1 MNSQQIKE
9 ILLSEIH
16 EVSINYEKYCNNP
29 KRDFSRK
36 RKLPFELMLKNII
49 GMGSKSITNELIDIF
64 QAFGE
69 MPSASAF
76 VQQRTKI
83 KPAALKA
90 VFDGFMSRILASADK
105 MRILAVDG
113 SDTQIETN
121 PKDKM
126 SHIPTSIDKKSF
138 NLLHLNALYDLE
150 EHVYTDAI
158 IQAAKSQNEH
168 GALNEMVDRSEI
180 PKALVIADRGY
191 ESYNDMAHIQEK
203 GWFFLIRIKDG
214 RNGIKMGL
222 KLPRKNEFNLD
233 VSLKL
238 TRKQTN
244 DVKKL
249 LKDKNHYRYI
259 ASSATFDF
267 LPSHSR
273 KSEHPRFYEINFRI
287 VRFEITPGN
296 YETVLTSLDVNK
308 YPPKEL
314 KRLYALRWGI
324 ETSFRDL
331 KYTVGMLNFHSKKA
345 MCIHQEIYAH
355 LIIYNFSEMI
365 TSHVA
370 ISKKKRLYTYKAN
383 FSVAVHVCRLF
394 FYEKATSPGLEAII
408 SKNLIPIRPDRHYT
422 RKRSEK
428 GFCGFLYRVA

>member
-16 EVSINYEKYCNNP
+16 EVSINYEKYCNDP

-64 QAFGE
+64 QASGE

-83 KPAALKA
+83 KPEALKA
-90 VFDGFMSRILASADK
+90 VFDGFMSRILTSADK

-113 SDTQIETN
+113 SDIQIETN
-121 PKDKM
+121 PKDET
-126 SHIPTSIDKKSF
+126 SHISTSTDKKSF

-150 EHVYTDAI
+150 EHVYSDAI
-158 IQAAKSQNEH
+158 IQAAKNQNEH

-222 KLPRKNEFNLD
+222 ELPRKNEFDLD

-273 KSEHPRFYEINFRI
+273 KSEQPRFYEINFRI
-287 VRFEITPGN
+287 VRFEITSGN
-296 YETVLTSLDVNK
+296 YETILTNLDMNK

-314 KRLYALRWGI
+314 KRLYEQRWGI
-324 ETSFRDL
+324 ETSFRAL
-331 KYTVGMLNFHSKKA
+331 K
-345 MCIHQEIYAH
+345 
-355 LIIYNFSEMI
+355 
-365 TSHVA
+365 
-370 ISKKKRLYTYKAN
+370 
-383 FSVAVHVCRLF
+383 
-394 FYEKATSPGLEAII
+394 
-408 SKNLIPIRPDRHYT
+408 
-422 RKRSEK
+422 
-428 GFCGFLYRVA
+428 

>member
-64 QAFGE
+64 QASGE

-83 KPAALKA
+83 KPEALKA
-90 VFDGFMSRILASADK
+90 VFDGFMSRILASVDK

-191 ESYNDMAHIQEK
+191 ESYNVMAHIYDQNQ
-203 GWFFLIRIKDG
+203 FFLIRIKDFNIG
-214 RNGIKMGL
+214 GIAQMFPKPNQDEFDQTFTRTFTRHSHKKYREKYGDYIWIRHKYDIDFFTPEHDLYKMTFRIIRIKISNDTYECL
-222 KLPRKNEFNLD
+222 VTNLPADEFKTD
-233 VSLKL
+233 EI
-238 TRKQTN
+238 
-244 DVKKL
+244 KKL
-249 LKDKNHYRYI
+249 YRM
-259 ASSATFDF
+259 
-267 LPSHSR
+267 
-273 KSEHPRFYEINFRI
+273 
-287 VRFEITPGN
+287 
-296 YETVLTSLDVNK
+296 
-308 YPPKEL
+308 
-314 KRLYALRWGI
+314 RWGI
-324 ETSFRDL
+324 ETSFKEL
-331 KYTVGMLNFHSKKA
+331 KYSTALLYFHSKKEELL
-345 MCIHQEIYAH
+345 HQEIYAK
-355 LIIYNFSEMI
+355 LIMYNFSQA
-365 TSHVA
+365 V
-370 ISKKKRLYTYKAN
+370 ISKIKLVKKHLKYEYKINHAL
-383 FSVAVHVCRLF
+383 SEQLCSLF
-394 FYEKATSPGLEAII
+394 LKRATSIDIESMLQKALLPVRPNRSYKRTKKKNRFINLEY
-408 SKNLIPIRPDRHYT
+408 RP
-422 RKRSEK
+422 
-428 GFCGFLYRVA
+428 

>member
-16 EVSINYEKYCNNP
+16 EVSINYEKYCNDP
-29 KRDFSRK
+29 KHDFSRK

-64 QAFGE
+64 QASGE

-83 KPAALKA
+83 RPEALKA

-113 SDTQIETN
+113 SDIQIETN
-121 PKDKM
+121 PKDKT
-126 SHIPTSIDKKSF
+126 SHISTSIDKKSF

-222 KLPRKNEFNLD
+222 ELPRRNEFDLD

-238 TRKQTN
+238 TRK
-244 DVKKL
+244 
-249 LKDKNHYRYI
+249 
-259 ASSATFDF
+259 
-267 LPSHSR
+267 
-273 KSEHPRFYEINFRI
+273 
-287 VRFEITPGN
+287 RFEITPGN
-296 YETVLTSLDVNK
+296 YETILTSLDVNK

-331 KYTVGMLNFHSKKA
+331 KYTVGMLNFHSKKV

>member
-16 EVSINYEKYCNNP
+16 EVSINYEKYCNDP
-29 KRDFSRK
+29 KRDLSRK

-64 QAFGE
+64 QASGE

-83 KPAALKA
+83 KPEALKA

-158 IQAAKSQNEH
+158 ILAAKSQNEH

-222 KLPRKNEFNLD
+222 ELPRRNEFDLD

-296 YETVLTSLDVNK
+296 YETVLTNLDVNK

-331 KYTVGMLNFHSKKA
+331 KYTVGMLNFHSKKV

-365 TSHVA
+365 TSHVD
-370 ISKKKRLYTYKAN
+370 ISKKKRLYTYKAD

>member
-1 MNSQQIKE
+1 M
-9 ILLSEIH
+9 
-16 EVSINYEKYCNNP
+16 
-29 KRDFSRK
+29 
-36 RKLPFELMLKNII
+36 
-49 GMGSKSITNELIDIF
+49 
-64 QAFGE
+64 
-69 MPSASAF
+69 
-76 VQQRTKI
+76 
-83 KPAALKA
+83 
-90 VFDGFMSRILASADK
+90 
-105 MRILAVDG
+105 
-113 SDTQIETN
+113 
-121 PKDKM
+121 
-126 SHIPTSIDKKSF
+126 
-138 NLLHLNALYDLE
+138 YDLE
-150 EHVYTDAI
+150 EHAYTDAI

-222 KLPRKNEFNLD
+222 ELPRRNEFDLD

-267 LPSHSR
+267 LPSHSK
-273 KSEHPRFYEINFRI
+273 KSEQTRFYEINFRI

-296 YETVLTSLDVNK
+296 YETILTSLDVNK

-331 KYTVGMLNFHSKKA
+331 KYTVGMLNFHSKKV

-355 LIIYNFSEMI
+355 LIMYNFSEMI

-370 ISKKKRLYTYKAN
+370 ISKKKRLYTYNAN

-408 SKNLIPIRPDRHYT
+408 SKNLIPHQT
-422 RKRSEK
+422 RQNIIHGNGQKRD
-428 GFCGFLYRVA
+428 FVAAYIE

>member
-1 MNSQQIKE
+1 
-9 ILLSEIH
+9 
-16 EVSINYEKYCNNP
+16 
-29 KRDFSRK
+29 
-36 RKLPFELMLKNII
+36 
-49 GMGSKSITNELIDIF
+49 
-64 QAFGE
+64 
-69 MPSASAF
+69 
-76 VQQRTKI
+76 
-83 KPAALKA
+83 
-90 VFDGFMSRILASADK
+90 
-105 MRILAVDG
+105 
-113 SDTQIETN
+113 
-121 PKDKM
+121 
-126 SHIPTSIDKKSF
+126 
-138 NLLHLNALYDLE
+138 
-150 EHVYTDAI
+150 
-158 IQAAKSQNEH
+158 
-168 GALNEMVDRSEI
+168 MV
-180 PKALVIADRGY
+180 
-191 ESYNDMAHIQEK
+191 
-203 GWFFLIRIKDG
+203 FLIRIKDG

-222 KLPRKNEFNLD
+222 ELPRRNEFDLD
-233 VSLKL
+233 MSLKL

-273 KSEHPRFYEINFRI
+273 KSEQPRFYEINFRI

-314 KRLYALRWGI
+314 KRLYALHWGI

-331 KYTVGMLNFHSKKA
+331 KYTVGMLNFHSKKV

-394 FYEKATSPGLEAII
+394 FYEKATSPGLAAII

>member
-1 MNSQQIKE
+1 
-9 ILLSEIH
+9 
-16 EVSINYEKYCNNP
+16 
-29 KRDFSRK
+29 
-36 RKLPFELMLKNII
+36 
-49 GMGSKSITNELIDIF
+49 
-64 QAFGE
+64 
-69 MPSASAF
+69 
-76 VQQRTKI
+76 
-83 KPAALKA
+83 
-90 VFDGFMSRILASADK
+90 
-105 MRILAVDG
+105 
-113 SDTQIETN
+113 
-121 PKDKM
+121 
-126 SHIPTSIDKKSF
+126 
-138 NLLHLNALYDLE
+138 
-150 EHVYTDAI
+150 
-158 IQAAKSQNEH
+158 
-168 GALNEMVDRSEI
+168 
-180 PKALVIADRGY
+180 
-191 ESYNDMAHIQEK
+191 MAHIQEK

-222 KLPRKNEFNLD
+222 ELPRRNEFDLD

-273 KSEHPRFYEINFRI
+273 KSEQTRFYEINFRI

-331 KYTVGMLNFHSKKA
+331 KYTVGMLNFHSKKV

-355 LIIYNFSEMI
+355 LII
-365 TSHVA
+365 
-370 ISKKKRLYTYKAN
+370 
-383 FSVAVHVCRLF
+383 
-394 FYEKATSPGLEAII
+394 
-408 SKNLIPIRPDRHYT
+408 
-422 RKRSEK
+422 
-428 GFCGFLYRVA
+428 

>member
-1 MNSQQIKE
+1 M
-9 ILLSEIH
+9 
-16 EVSINYEKYCNNP
+16 
-29 KRDFSRK
+29 
-36 RKLPFELMLKNII
+36 
-49 GMGSKSITNELIDIF
+49 IDIF
-64 QAFGE
+64 QASGE

-76 VQQRTKI
+76 VQQRTK
-83 KPAALKA
+83 
-90 VFDGFMSRILASADK
+90 
-105 MRILAVDG
+105 
-113 SDTQIETN
+113 
-121 PKDKM
+121 
-126 SHIPTSIDKKSF
+126 
-138 NLLHLNALYDLE
+138 
-150 EHVYTDAI
+150 
-158 IQAAKSQNEH
+158 
-168 GALNEMVDRSEI
+168 
-180 PKALVIADRGY
+180 
-191 ESYNDMAHIQEK
+191 
-203 GWFFLIRIKDG
+203 
-214 RNGIKMGL
+214 MGL
-222 KLPRKNEFNLD
+222 ELPRKNEFDLD

-267 LPSHSR
+267 LPSHSK
-273 KSEHPRFYEINFRI
+273 KSEQTRFYEINFRI

-296 YETVLTSLDVNK
+296 YETILTSLDVNK

-324 ETSFRDL
+324 ETSFRAL

>member
-1 MNSQQIKE
+1 M
-9 ILLSEIH
+9 
-16 EVSINYEKYCNNP
+16 
-29 KRDFSRK
+29 
-36 RKLPFELMLKNII
+36 
-49 GMGSKSITNELIDIF
+49 
-64 QAFGE
+64 
-69 MPSASAF
+69 
-76 VQQRTKI
+76 
-83 KPAALKA
+83 
-90 VFDGFMSRILASADK
+90 
-105 MRILAVDG
+105 
-113 SDTQIETN
+113 
-121 PKDKM
+121 
-126 SHIPTSIDKKSF
+126 
-138 NLLHLNALYDLE
+138 E
-150 EHVYTDAI
+150 EHVYTDVI

-222 KLPRKNEFNLD
+222 ELPRRNEFDLD
-233 VSLKL
+233 VPLKL

-273 KSEHPRFYEINFRI
+273 KSEQPRFYEINFRI

-331 KYTVGMLNFHSKKA
+331 KYTVGMLNFHSKKV

-355 LIIYNFSEMI
+355 LIMYNFSEMI
-365 TSHVA
+365 TSHIV
-370 ISKKKRLYTYKAN
+370 N
-383 FSVAVHVCRLF
+383 
-394 FYEKATSPGLEAII
+394 
-408 SKNLIPIRPDRHYT
+408 
-422 RKRSEK
+422 
-428 GFCGFLYRVA
+428 

>member
-1 MNSQQIKE
+1 
-9 ILLSEIH
+9 
-16 EVSINYEKYCNNP
+16 
-29 KRDFSRK
+29 
-36 RKLPFELMLKNII
+36 
-49 GMGSKSITNELIDIF
+49 
-64 QAFGE
+64 
-69 MPSASAF
+69 
-76 VQQRTKI
+76 
-83 KPAALKA
+83 
-90 VFDGFMSRILASADK
+90 
-105 MRILAVDG
+105 
-113 SDTQIETN
+113 
-121 PKDKM
+121 
-126 SHIPTSIDKKSF
+126 
-138 NLLHLNALYDLE
+138 
-150 EHVYTDAI
+150 
-158 IQAAKSQNEH
+158 
-168 GALNEMVDRSEI
+168 
-180 PKALVIADRGY
+180 
-191 ESYNDMAHIQEK
+191 MAHIQEK

-222 KLPRKNEFNLD
+222 ELPRRNEFDLD

-273 KSEHPRFYEINFRI
+273 KSEQTRFYEINFRI

-314 KRLYALRWGI
+314 KRLYALRWGT

-331 KYTVGMLNFHSKKA
+331 KYTVGMLNFHSKKV

-383 FSVAVHVCRLF
+383 FSMAVHVCRLF

-408 SKNLIPIRPDRHYT
+408 SKNLIPIRPNRHYT
-422 RKRSEK
+422 QKRSEK